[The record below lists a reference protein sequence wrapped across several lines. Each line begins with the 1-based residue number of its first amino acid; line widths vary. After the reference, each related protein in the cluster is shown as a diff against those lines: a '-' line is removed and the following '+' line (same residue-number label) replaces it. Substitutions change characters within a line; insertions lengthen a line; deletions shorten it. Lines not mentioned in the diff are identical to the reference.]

1 MIILG
6 VRFRN
11 RDRKLVVSTF
21 AALIL
26 VDQNFKRAV
35 MSIKLFAVG
44 TLLALSAYVPN
55 VHAWTLIAEGHI
67 SSGID
72 TTGVFGTAGQDL
84 SGLAYTQSIEISTAR
99 SAWERSVDDTYSL
112 VRGGKGPAFDV
123 TIVIMGETF
132 TFTSEAAESGG
143 QEMYIYPAITASGI
157 YSSARG
163 KQANGGTMQSIFAVY
178 SDTGGFISNLS
189 YSQAI
194 SQNTTAPSF
203 VYRESRFQTNAES
216 LPGLPSVDFRGK
228 IDNFTII
235 PSAIPEPTTYGMM
248 FAGLGL
254 LAAIS
259 RCKVRLSGFV
269 GRRRR
274 NESPLVF
281 S

>member
-1 MIILG
+1 
-6 VRFRN
+6 
-11 RDRKLVVSTF
+11 
-21 AALIL
+21 
-26 VDQNFKRAV
+26 
-35 MSIKLFAVG
+35 MSIKLFSVA
-44 TLLALSAYVPN
+44 TLLALSTYVPN
-55 VHAWTLIAEGHI
+55 VHAWTLIAEGRI

-84 SGLAYTQSIEISTAR
+84 SGLAYTQSFEISTAR
-99 SAWERSVDDTYSL
+99 SAWESSVDDTYSL
-112 VRGGKGPAFDV
+112 LRGGKGPAFDV
-123 TIVIMGETF
+123 TIVIKGETF
-132 TFTSEAAESGG
+132 TFTSEAAESGS
-143 QEMYIYPAITASGI
+143 QEMYIYPSLPASGI

-163 KQANGGTMQSIFAVY
+163 KQANGGTMQSNFVVY

-203 VYRESRFQTNAES
+203 AYYRESRFQTNAES
-216 LPGLPSVDFRGK
+216 LPGLPSVDFRGR

-248 FAGLGL
+248 FSGLGL
-254 LAAIS
+254 LAMIS

-274 NESPLVF
+274 NESPLLF